1 MQRSVTTLTDMT
13 DTSAKH
19 TYVPSSYPPPDEFA
33 VQANATE
40 ELYREADQDR
50 LAFWAKQANRLSWET
65 PFTEVLD
72 WSEAPFA
79 KWFVGGK
86 LNVAYNCVD
95 RHVEAGNGDRVAIH
109 WEGEPVGDGRV
120 ITYSELQAD
129 VCKAANAMTDLGLVA
144 GDRVAIY
151 MPMLPEAIVSM
162 LACARLGIM
171 HSVVFAGFS
180 ATALAARIED
190 AEAKLVITSDGQFRR
205 GQAVS
210 LKESVDEAV
219 EGQKS
224 VEHVLVVRRTGI
236 DTPWTDGR
244 DMWWH
249 ETVEPASSE
258 HTPEAFD
265 AEHPLFLLYTSGTT
279 GKPKGIM
286 HTSGGYLAQ
295 SSYTHYNVFDIKP
308 ESDVFWCTADI
319 GWVTGHTYI
328 VYGPLSNGATQVVYE
343 GTPASPSEHRHF
355 EIIEK
360 YGVTIYYTAPTL
372 IRMFMKWGRE
382 FPDAHD
388 LSSLRLLG
396 SVGEPINPEAWRWY
410 RDAFGGNRTPV
421 VDTWWQTE
429 TGAIMI
435 SPLPGV
441 TTAKPGS
448 AMKPLPGISAK
459 IVDEDGKELVPGADE
474 AEHVTGYLVLDQPW
488 PSMLRGIW
496 GDPERYI
503 QTYWSRYAEQ
513 GWYFAG
519 DGARVDSD
527 GSVWLLGRID
537 DVMNVSGHRISTTE
551 VESALVGHS
560 GVAEAAV
567 VGASDETT
575 GQGICAFVILEAHA
589 KDSGDGMVDV
599 LREQVAKEI
608 GKIARPREIH
618 VVPELPKTRSGKI
631 MRRLLR
637 DVAEGRELGDT
648 STLVDPSVFE
658 AIRASK

>member
-1 MQRSVTTLTDMT
+1 MT
-13 DTSAKH
+13 ETPAE
-19 TYVPSSYPPPDEFA
+19 VPSVYPPSPEFA
-33 VQANATE
+33 ANANASE
-40 ELYREADQDR
+40 DQYREADEDR

-65 PFTEVLD
+65 PFRDVLD

-95 RHVEAGNGDRVAIH
+95 RHVEAGNGDRVAIL
-109 WEGEPVGDGRV
+109 WEGEPGDSRAL
-120 ITYSELQAD
+120 TYSQLQTE
-129 VCKAANAMTDLGLVA
+129 VCKAANALTELGVVT

-151 MPMLPEAIVSM
+151 MPMIPEAIVAM
-162 LACARLGIM
+162 LACARLGVL

-180 ATALAARIED
+180 STALAARIED

-210 LKESVDEAV
+210 LKEAVDEACK
-219 EGQKS
+219 GQDS

-244 DMWWH
+244 DLWWH
-249 ETVEPASSE
+249 ETVDRAASE

-265 AEHPLFLLYTSGTT
+265 SEHPLFLLYTSGTT

-286 HTSGGYLAQ
+286 HTSAGYLTQ
-295 SSYTHYNVFDIKP
+295 SSYTHYSVFDIKP
-308 ESDVFWCTADI
+308 DTDVYWCTADI

-343 GTPASPSEHRHF
+343 GTPNSPNEHRHF

-360 YGVTIYYTAPTL
+360 YGVTLYYTAPTL

-410 RDAFGGNRTPV
+410 RDAFGHNKAPV

-441 TTAKPGS
+441 TAAKPGS
-448 AMKPLPGISAK
+448 AMTPLPGISAK
-459 IVDEDGKELVPGADE
+459 IVDEEGAELVPGADE
-474 AEHVTGYLVLDQPW
+474 AEHVTGYLVLDKPW
-488 PSMLRGIW
+488 PAMLRGIW
-496 GDPERYI
+496 GDPERYKE
-503 QTYWSRYAEQ
+503 TYWSRYADQ

-527 GSVWLLGRID
+527 GSIWLLGRID

-575 GQGICAFVILEAHA
+575 GQGICAFVILESHA
-589 KDSGDGMVDV
+589 KDSGDEMVGI